1 MQLIWCLHASTN
13 YTSLT
18 HCPQLSSAPCVGPH
32 AAVSSAFGGRCIPCT
47 HAKHNSNHPRMQSP
61 PQMSAMGVGSLPD
74 ELLLSS
80 WLLLVLWG
88 SHPQPTM
95 GAAVAPACNQRNVA
109 PQVTNSPAEALWKRC
124 LGGCKKNQLLER
136 SFNFARLLQL
146 LASCTQLQQT

>member
-88 SHPQPTM
+88 SYPRPTM
-95 GAAVAPACNQRNVA
+95 GAAVAPAVA
-109 PQVTNSPAEALWKRC
+109 NATPHRNSPTHLQTPSRGHVLVGPARTSP
-124 LGGCKKNQLLER
+124 GGQ
-136 SFNFARLLQL
+136 F
-146 LASCTQLQQT
+146 

>member
-18 HCPQLSSAPCVGPH
+18 HCPQLSSVPCVGPH

-47 HAKHNSNHPRMQSP
+47 HAKHNSNQPRMRSP

-88 SHPQPTM
+88 SYPRPTM
-95 GAAVAPACNQRNVA
+95 GAAVAPAVA
-109 PQVTNSPAEALWKRC
+109 NATPHRNSPTHLQTPSRGHVLVGPARTSP
-124 LGGCKKNQLLER
+124 GGQ
-136 SFNFARLLQL
+136 F
-146 LASCTQLQQT
+146 